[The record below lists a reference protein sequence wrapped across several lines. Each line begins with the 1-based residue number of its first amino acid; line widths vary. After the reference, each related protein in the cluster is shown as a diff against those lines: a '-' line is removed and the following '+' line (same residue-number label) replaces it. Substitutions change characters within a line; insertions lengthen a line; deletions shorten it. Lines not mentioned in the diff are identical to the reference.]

1 MFETML
7 ELGSTKGE
15 PFKIAIISDLQLP
28 DTTEK
33 STYISLTAIDSWDA
47 ESESV
52 LYKVK

>member
-15 PFKIAIISDLQLP
+15 PFKIAIISDLQLS
-28 DTTEK
+28 DTTET
-33 STYISLTAIDSWDA
+33 STYISITPIDSWDA